1 MSELVAKLDRIVS
14 EYPDQP
20 ALIFR
25 EHTVTYSRFADA
37 VNRLARALVNLGV
50 QRGDRV
56 ALMLPNIV
64 QFPVAYYAILRTGAT
79 VVPINITYKQGELRY
94 ILEDSE
100 AKGIIAWE
108 GFASTVAAAADAL
121 DHCSVKIFLGDRIP
135 PGTHSFVRLQEQSEP
150 LIEPEETGDEDIAVI
165 LYTAGTT
172 GRPMGAEL
180 KHSSL
185 KASSELLWDQFRFHA
200 GDRHLAVLPLY
211 HAFGQAVTMNA
222 PLLTGGCVVLEPRFD
237 PAHVLA
243 SLRQHE
249 VRWLAAVPT
258 MLAQLLDAAGDDLQL
273 PSLRYCITSGAPISE
288 ALVTGFERRFDA
300 RVLPGYGLTE
310 TFSLVA
316 CTRLDR
322 EWRPGSVGQPLY
334 GMEVAVFSDADEF
347 LRPGKVGE
355 VVVRGPTVLR
365 DYLNRPKAT
374 EEVLRNGWLHTGD
387 IGYLDDEGYLFLV
400 DRKKDVII
408 KGGFSIFPSEIEQCL
423 LGHPAVERA
432 VVIGVPDPKQG
443 EEVKAYVVLR
453 EGMKVTAEE
462 LINYCRD
469 RMALYKCPRYI
480 AFCDEVPRSTTG
492 RILKRMLRE
501 REERTLEES

>member
-1 MSELVAKLDRIVS
+1 M
-14 EYPDQP
+14 
-20 ALIFR
+20 
-25 EHTVTYSRFADA
+25 
-37 VNRLARALVNLGV
+37 
-50 QRGDRV
+50 
-56 ALMLPNIV
+56 
-64 QFPVAYYAILRTGAT
+64 
-79 VVPINITYKQGELRY
+79 
-94 ILEDSE
+94 
-100 AKGIIAWE
+100 
-108 GFASTVAAAADAL
+108 
-121 DHCSVKIFLGDRIP
+121 
-135 PGTHSFVRLQEQSEP
+135 
-150 LIEPEETGDEDIAVI
+150 
-165 LYTAGTT
+165 
-172 GRPMGAEL
+172 
-180 KHSSL
+180 
-185 KASSELLWDQFRFHA
+185 
-200 GDRHLAVLPLY
+200 
-211 HAFGQAVTMNA
+211 
-222 PLLTGGCVVLEPRFD
+222 
-237 PAHVLA
+237 
-243 SLRQHE
+243 
-249 VRWLAAVPT
+249 
-258 MLAQLLDAAGDDLQL
+258 
-273 PSLRYCITSGAPISE
+273 
-288 ALVTGFERRFDA
+288 
-300 RVLPGYGLTE
+300 LPGYGLTE

-322 EWRPGSVGQPLY
+322 DWRPGSVGQPLY
-334 GMEVAVFSDADEF
+334 GIEVAVFSEADEF

-355 VVVRGPTVLR
+355 VVVKGPTVLR

-453 EGMKVTAEE
+453 EGAKVSAEE

-501 REERTLEES
+501 RELSALEEK

>member
-1 MSELVAKLDRIVS
+1 MSELITKLESVVA
-14 EYPDQP
+14 EHADQP
-20 ALIFR
+20 ALVFR
-25 EHTVTYSRFADA
+25 EHTVTYARFSEA
-37 VNRLARALVNLGV
+37 VNRLARALVDLGV

-64 QFPVAYYAILRTGAT
+64 QFPVAYYAILRAGAA
-79 VVPINITYKQGELRY
+79 VVPINITYKQNELRY

-108 GFASTVAAAADAL
+108 GFVSTVVAAVDSL
-121 DHCSVKIFLGDRIP
+121 DQCSVEIFLGDRIP
-135 PGTHSFVRLQEQSEP
+135 SGAHSYVRLQEKSEP
-150 LIEPEETGDEDIAVI
+150 LAEPVETSDEDVAVI

-180 KHSSL
+180 THSSL
-185 KASSELLWDQFRFHA
+185 KASAEILWDQFRFQS
-200 GDRHLAVLPLY
+200 GDRHLAALPLY

-222 PLLTGGCVVLEPRFD
+222 PLLTGGCVVLEPKFD
-237 PAHVLA
+237 PAHVLE
-243 SLRQHE
+243 SLQQHE

-258 MLAQLLDAAGDDLQL
+258 MLAQLLEAADDETEL
-273 PSLRYCITSGAPISE
+273 PNLRYCITSGAPIAE
-288 ALVTGFERRFDA
+288 ELVTGFEERFGA

-322 EWRPGSVGQPLY
+322 DWRPGSVGQPLY
-334 GMEVAVFSDADEF
+334 GIEVAVFSEADEF

-355 VVVRGPTVLR
+355 VVVKGPTVLR

-453 EGMKVTAEE
+453 EGAKVSAEE

-501 REERTLEES
+501 RELSALEEK